1 MGTWASGQYP
11 TLTHLGNNIGKC
23 STANGVHNAKLHT
36 HTHSRTSLTV
46 APRGPDQVM
55 TTVVAR
61 SDCKVRTMVV
71 VCVWVLVCI
80 NYQHVDVLTNMFG
93 GLRVHV
99 CIGAS
104 STANPPAPRPFFAFA
119 YHICFCI
126 CKCEQLWLLP
136 FARVNKLVK
145 TEKEVREHLEKVH
158 RQYGRGNAVY
168 EGTATIMPSP
178 KIVIR
183 IFIFASCI
191 L

>member
-1 MGTWASGQYP
+1 MG
-11 TLTHLGNNIGKC
+11 
-23 STANGVHNAKLHT
+23 
-36 HTHSRTSLTV
+36 
-46 APRGPDQVM
+46 
-55 TTVVAR
+55 
-61 SDCKVRTMVV
+61 V
-71 VCVWVLVCI
+71 VCVWLLVCI

-99 CIGAS
+99 CVLVHHLLPTPS
-104 STANPPAPRPFFAFA
+104 APRPFLSFA

-168 EGTATIMPSP
+168 EGTTTIMPSP